1 MVLPARNPS
10 QVNRMLGGSP
20 PGAPPANAFDMDPNE
35 LDRMLS
41 EGWTMYE
48 DGTLAPPATPGG
60 MNLGPGAPAAPPPTM
75 APSLAPPAAAMAAAP
90 PAGPGLGGPPPLNP
104 PVMAAPPVPAGPTP
118 PGVAPIEPS
127 PPPPDLGGVSSP
139 LPGTPP
145 VSTGV
150 GPDLGPSLGLGL
162 DRGHPADYFA
172 DTGVN
177 DVATPALDPFAY
189 MKEQNRASAA
199 PGINQDT
206 TDPNGYTGADV
217 AHSDP
222 RNLLPRRRRQQTQ
235 GPALRLNMPDPGLS
249 HIRRPMP
256 QRRP

>member
-90 PAGPGLGGPPPLNP
+90 PAGPGLGGPPPLANP
-104 PVMAAPPVPAGPTP
+104 PPLGRRQFPLARRLPAWRQLNLPHLRQTLGVFPRRSQERLPSPLAWDQTLGRLSDLAWTGVTPPTTSPTP
-118 PGVAPIEPS
+118 ASTMSPRQPS
-127 PPPPDLGGVSSP
+127 TP
-139 LPGTPP
+139 LPT
-145 VSTGV
+145 
-150 GPDLGPSLGLGL
+150 
-162 DRGHPADYFA
+162 
-172 DTGVN
+172 
-177 DVATPALDPFAY
+177 
-189 MKEQNRASAA
+189 
-199 PGINQDT
+199 
-206 TDPNGYTGADV
+206 
-217 AHSDP
+217 
-222 RNLLPRRRRQQTQ
+222 
-235 GPALRLNMPDPGLS
+235 
-249 HIRRPMP
+249 
-256 QRRP
+256 